1 MGERGLPDLDSVM
14 VWLSRAETDVHAYA
28 RWFVLECAAATFD
41 VPTSLVRLT
50 HESGGRPR
58 IHVGTHSAG
67 AELHVALSHTRG
79 AVAVA
84 LTALGPLGVDAER
97 VRPLPALALARRWL
111 CDAEARW
118 LSGTAATAQTVGFLL
133 LWTQKEAVGKA
144 LGVGLRGGGT
154 RREMPRP
161 ASPPEAG
168 DLPEAVARPGR
179 LRQVPGLSSMAV
191 AAWAVGED
199 FVVSVAC
206 DGPGALGAP
215 IVFRELE
222 SSRASRGMPPDGHDA
237 DFGSAV
243 RSTERSRTILP
254 VAVRGICSTT

>member
-1 MGERGLPDLDSVM
+1 LLDLDSVM
-14 VWLSRAETDVHAYA
+14 VWLSRAEVDVEAYA
-28 RWFVLECAAATFD
+28 RRLVLEVAAATFD
-41 VPTSLVRLT
+41 VPRSQVRLS

-58 IHVGTHSAG
+58 VHIGACSG
-67 AELHVALSHTRG
+67 EAELHVALSHTRG

-84 LTALGPLGVDAER
+84 LTALGPVGVDAER
-97 VRPLPALALARRWL
+97 VRPLPALALGRRWL

-118 LSGTAATAQTVGFLL
+118 LSGAAATAQTAGFLL

-144 LGVGLRGGGT
+144 LGVGLRGGGM

-161 ASPPEAG
+161 TSPLGAG
-168 DLPEAVARPGR
+168 FRPAAAVRPGR
-179 LRQVPGLSSMAV
+179 LRRVPGLSSMAV
-191 AAWAVGED
+191 AAWPVGED

-206 DGPGALGAP
+206 DAPAALGAS

-222 SSRASRGMPPDGHDA
+222 SNRPSCGMQPDGHDV

-243 RSTERSRTILP
+243 RSTARSRTTLP